1 MLNETFSVIFK
12 LCVGVTQSIF
22 MLSGSFG
29 VKLFPQLMDVLGMF
43 GLCFLYTLM
52 GFLSA
57 FWGLLTIPDNRGKS
71 LVKVEET
78 YENKCQ
84 KN

>member
-1 MLNETFSVIFK
+1 MIFK

-29 VKLFPQLMDVLGMF
+29 VKLFPQLMDVLGMY
-43 GLCFLYTLM
+43 GLCFLYTFM
-52 GFLSA
+52 GFFSA
-57 FWGLLTIPDNRGKS
+57 LWGLLTIPDNRGKS